1 MSSIKWLN
9 GPSPFFA
16 GGAVQTEVTRE
27 AIIETFNELSDIRDK
42 KPITEIEF
50 NDAINNILRGLPSN
64 FETINQLIDQMSN
77 IALYQLPD
85 DYYASYPSELLK
97 VKIKDVQRVAYEYM
111 DQGPDLILII
121 GDMSQLDSKLNNLGY
136 EIVHA
141 DSEGRPL

>member
-1 MSSIKWLN
+1 MICHVHNDFSSNAKLISL
-9 GPSPFFA
+9 
-16 GGAVQTEVTRE
+16 
-27 AIIETFNELSDIRDK
+27 ETDDEW
-42 KPITEIEF
+42 EHMF